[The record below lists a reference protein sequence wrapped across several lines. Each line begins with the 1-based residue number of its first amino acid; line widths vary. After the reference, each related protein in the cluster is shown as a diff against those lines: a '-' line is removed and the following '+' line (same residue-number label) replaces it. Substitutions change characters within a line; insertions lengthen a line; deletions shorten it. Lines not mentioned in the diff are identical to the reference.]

1 MIVII
6 MIVTN
11 INKIANIIIVVIL
24 TTDIIY
30 EDVISEST
38 YYY

>member
-1 MIVII
+1 